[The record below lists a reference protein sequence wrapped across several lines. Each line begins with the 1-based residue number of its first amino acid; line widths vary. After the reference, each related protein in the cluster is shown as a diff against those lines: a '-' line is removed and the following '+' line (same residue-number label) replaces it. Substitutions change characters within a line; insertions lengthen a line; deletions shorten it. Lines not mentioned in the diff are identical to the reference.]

1 MTASNTTQ
9 IKKLNTAAWIVSA
22 LVLFLVALMRELKIP
37 LPEGVDFGF
46 LPPFHATVNAITALV
61 LLAALYF
68 IKQKNIERHRQ
79 MIFLAL
85 GLSVV
90 FLLSYVTYHITTPE
104 TLYGDADGNGV
115 LSPEELVAVGGT
127 RTLYLVV
134 LLTHIALAA
143 VGFPFILFTFV
154 RGYTMQVEKH
164 RRMARWVYPVWL
176 YVAIT
181 GPVCYLMLMP
191 YY

>member
-1 MTASNTTQ
+1 M
-9 IKKLNTAAWIVSA
+9 
-22 LVLFLVALMRELKIP
+22 
-37 LPEGVDFGF
+37 
-46 LPPFHATVNAITALV
+46 
-61 LLAALYF
+61 
-68 IKQKNIERHRQ
+68 
-79 MIFLAL
+79 
-85 GLSVV
+85 
-90 FLLSYVTYHITTPE
+90 
-104 TLYGDADGNGV
+104 
-115 LSPEELVAVGGT
+115 SPEELAAVGGT

>member
-115 LSPEELVAVGGT
+115 LSPEELAAVGGT

>member
-115 LSPEELVAVGGT
+115 LSPEEQAAVGGT